1 MARDP
6 RKQQRKVERRKAKAK
21 AKRKALAQRKAQGLA
36 DHLARAATMPI
47 LHCRAGSTIWDDGL
61 GPLVVSRELS
71 ANSVAAAVF
80 LLDVYCLG
88 VKDVWSALFNRA
100 EYDLRFFPEAFS
112 RSDPVD
118 MQPECARKLVEGAVA
133 YAADLGFAPGGDYR
147 RSRMI
152 FGDIDPNACTRTF
165 TYGRQGK
172 PFFVAGTHDSAVR
185 CRDILA
191 TLEARCGPDGF
202 DYLIG
207 ADRLPASW

>member
-100 EYDLRFFPEAFS
+100 EYDLRGIRLTQVANAGTLPVKGMSLEEAAAWLKSKTIRETLLNLASVLPRTPRVGRTWRGFAGPMDFVV
-112 RSDPVD
+112 RH
-118 MQPECARKLVEGAVA
+118 
-133 YAADLGFAPGGDYR
+133 AADRERGLRAGWDCGSVWPAT
-147 RSRMI
+147 
-152 FGDIDPNACTRTF
+152 TRP
-165 TYGRQGK
+165 R
-172 PFFVAGTHDSAVR
+172 
-185 CRDILA
+185 
-191 TLEARCGPDGF
+191 
-202 DYLIG
+202 
-207 ADRLPASW
+207 